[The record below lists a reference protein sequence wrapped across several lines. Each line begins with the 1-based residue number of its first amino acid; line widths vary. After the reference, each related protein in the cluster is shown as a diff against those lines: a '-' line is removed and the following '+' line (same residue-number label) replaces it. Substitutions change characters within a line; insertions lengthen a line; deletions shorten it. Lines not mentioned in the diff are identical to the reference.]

1 MARATSSRIT
11 CAISAGIPVIA
22 RRPLANT
29 KASTVSIGEQLGSPH
44 ATSRTFT
51 ITADGSRA
59 SDALIAAGISS
70 RTHDT
75 MFRDAD
81 GAACRAF
88 AAPGSNMRPAF
99 LASSREPR
107 AARSFLMAV
116 VYGTRDG
123 GTRTTTTT
131 TTTTTPRRSRSRA
144 ARPPSWSARPCCFD
158 HHPHREAPRR
168 APRRRRRGGP
178 FRAAA
183 AAAPRPPGGGA
194 RRPGG
199 APRPGA
205 AGPPRSAR
213 ACR

>member
-131 TTTTTPRRSRSRA
+131 TTTTPRRSRSRA